1 LCLAKNKYIIQ
12 EKILENK
19 KINPDDKIILT
30 EVFFGIM
37 FIETHAEYETE
48 YERLLIAGRFMG
60 KIVLPDGNTL
70 DISNGTTAE
79 QLAGQIGQ
87 GLARAAVAAKINGR
101 LVDLST
107 PINPDVAGD
116 QTTVQIITAKD
127 DEGLDVMRHSC
138 AHVMAEAICSIWPD
152 TKLVYGP
159 TVEDGFY
166 YDVDLDEPIR
176 PTDFERIEEKMAEI
190 VKADRPFVRIEMTR
204 DEALKKLASDK
215 YKIDNIERADGDV
228 ISFYSHG
235 DGFEDLCRGPH
246 VPSTGKIGS
255 FKIMSVAGA
264 YWHGDPTLKM
274 LQRIYGTAWPTKKE
288 LDDYLQRIE
297 EAKKRDH
304 RVLGKQ
310 LDLFSFNDAGPG
322 FAFIHPKGMI
332 IWNNIVDFWRSVHD
346 RYEYDEIRTPI
357 ILNEQ
362 LWHQSGHWDNYKENM
377 YFTNVDEVGY
387 AIKPMNCPGGCLVY
401 KTRQHSYREFPMRV
415 AELGLVHRHEASG
428 VMHGLFRV
436 RQFTQDDAHIFCMPE
451 QIESEIIG
459 VIELTFEMYQ
469 AFGFEDFHIELS
481 TKPEKHIGSDE
492 IWETATNA
500 LEEALRHKNID
511 YKINEGDGA
520 FYGPKIDFHVRDCLK
535 RSWQLGTIQ
544 LDFSMPERF
553 GLVYTDSDNTE
564 KTPVMIHRAVLG
576 SFERFIGIL
585 IEHYG
590 ASFPLWLS
598 PEQVRI
604 LPISEKFNDYA
615 KTVEDKLTGA
625 QLRCSCDFSNEK
637 IGAKIAK
644 AHGEKLPYMLVV
656 GSKEAQSNT
665 VNVRIRSVKENKTVE
680 IDEFLNIA
688 REKIADKKIDLEF

>member
-1 LCLAKNKYIIQ
+1 MVKV
-12 EKILENK
+12 
-19 KINPDDKIILT
+19 T
-30 EVFFGIM
+30 
-37 FIETHAEYETE
+37 
-48 YERLLIAGRFMG
+48 
-60 KIVLPDGNTL
+60 LPDGSIL
-70 DISNGTTAE
+70 EVIDGVTAE
-79 QLAGQIGQ
+79 QLAEKIGPE
-87 GLARAAVAAKINGR
+87 LAKTAVAAKVDGR

-107 PINPDVAGD
+107 PLNGEAAL
-116 QTTVQIITAKD
+116 QIITTRD
-127 DEGLDVMRHSC
+127 DEGLEVMRHSC
-138 AHVMAEAICSIWPD
+138 AHIMAEAICSIWPD

-159 TVEDGFY
+159 TVEDGYY
-166 YDVDLDEPIR
+166 YDIDLDEPIR
-176 PTDFERIEEKMAEI
+176 PTDFERIEKKMAEI
-190 VKADRPFVRIEMTR
+190 IEADKPFVRVEMTR
-204 DEALKKLASDK
+204 EEAFEKLAGDK
-215 YKIDNIERADGDV
+215 YKTDNIAHTDSDI

-246 VPSTGKIGS
+246 VPSTGKVGS
-255 FKIMSVAGA
+255 FKVMSVAGA
-264 YWHGDPTLKM
+264 YWHGDPTQKM
-274 LQRIYGTAWPTKKE
+274 LQRVYGTAWPTQKD
-288 LDDYLQRIE
+288 LDDYLQRLE

-310 LDLFSFNDAGPG
+310 LDLFSFNEAGPG

-332 IWNNIVDFWRSVHD
+332 IWNEIVGFWRSVHN
-346 RYEYDEIRTPI
+346 RYEYKEIRTPI

-377 YFTNVDEVGY
+377 YFTSFDNADF

-436 RQFTQDDAHIFCMPE
+436 RQFTQDDAHIFCTPD
-451 QIESEIIG
+451 QIEAEIIG
-459 VIELTFEMYQ
+459 VIELTFEIYQ
-469 AFGFEDFHIELS
+469 AFGFADFHIELS
-481 TKPEKHIGSDE
+481 TKPDKHIGSDE

-500 LEEALRHKNID
+500 LKDALRHKNIE

-520 FYGPKIDFHVRDCLK
+520 FYGPKIDFHIRDCLK

-553 GLVYTDSDNTE
+553 GLVYTDKDNIE

-590 ASFPLWLS
+590 ANFPLWLS
-598 PEQVRI
+598 PEQVRV
-604 LPISEKFNDYA
+604 LPISEKSNDYA
-615 KTVEDKLTGA
+615 NQVERKLKDF
-625 QLRCSCDFSNEK
+625 QLRCNIDISDEK

-656 GSKEAQSNT
+656 GPKEAEVGT
-665 VNVRIRSVKENKTVE
+665 INVRIRGIKENKTIGV
-680 IDEFLNIA
+680 DEFLKNVEA
-688 REKIADKKIDLEF
+688 KIADKKIDLAL

>member
-1 LCLAKNKYIIQ
+1 MARI
-12 EKILENK
+12 
-19 KINPDDKIILT
+19 T
-30 EVFFGIM
+30 
-37 FIETHAEYETE
+37 
-48 YERLLIAGRFMG
+48 
-60 KIVLPDGNTL
+60 LPDGSRL
-70 DISNGTTAE
+70 DVNDGTTAA
-79 QLAGQIGQ
+79 QLAEQIGP
-87 GLARAAVAAKINGR
+87 GLAKAALAAKIDGH

-107 PINPDVAGD
+107 PIHNEAA
-116 QTTVQIITAKD
+116 VQIITAKD
-127 DEGLDVMRHSC
+127 AEGLDVMRHSC
-138 AHVMAEAICSIWPD
+138 AHIMAEAICRLWPD

-176 PTDFERIEEKMAEI
+176 PTDFDRIEEKMAEI
-190 VKADRPFVRIEMTR
+190 IKADRPFVRVEMNKAQAV
-204 DEALKKLASDK
+204 EKLAGDK
-215 YKIDNIERADGDV
+215 YKIDNISRTDSDV

-246 VPSTGKIGS
+246 VPSTGKVGS
-255 FKIMSVAGA
+255 CKVMSVAGA
-264 YWHGDPTLKM
+264 YWHGDPTQKM
-274 LQRIYGTAWPTKKE
+274 LQRIYGTAWPTQKD
-288 LDDYLQRIE
+288 LDDYLRRIE
-297 EAKKRDH
+297 EAKARDH

-310 LDLFSFNDAGPG
+310 LDLFSFNEAGPG
-322 FAFIHPKGMI
+322 FAFMHAKGMV
-332 IWNNIVDFWRSVHD
+332 IWNAIVDFWRGVHD
-346 RYEYDEIRTPI
+346 RYGYEEIRTPV

-377 YFTNVDEVGY
+377 YFTDVDDVGY

-436 RQFTQDDAHIFCMPE
+436 RQFTQDDAHIFCTPD
-451 QIESEIIG
+451 QIKSEIVG
-459 VIELTFEMYQ
+459 VIELTFEIYR

-492 IWETATNA
+492 IWETATHALKEA
-500 LEEALRHKNID
+500 LEFKEIQ

-520 FYGPKIDFHVRDCLK
+520 FYGPKIDFHIRDCLK

-553 GLVYTDSDNTE
+553 GLVYTDKDNTE

-590 ASFPLWLS
+590 AAFPLWLS

-604 LPISEKFNDYA
+604 LPISEKSNEYA
-615 KTVEDKLTGA
+615 EKVWIRLKEA
-625 QLRCSCDFSNEK
+625 NLRCRCDSSDEK
-637 IGAKIAK
+637 IAAKIAR

-656 GSKEAQSNT
+656 GPREAQSET
-665 VNVRIRSVKENKTVE
+665 VNVRIRGIKESKAMA
-680 IDEFLNIA
+680 IDEFLA
-688 REKIADKKIDLEF
+688 MAKYKIAEKKIDLAL